1 MVGTQ
6 RKGVA
11 SLPECE
17 SSGKDFRNL
26 DKMLNQK
33 SSSKIVFTVL
43 SQLSKEK
50 MDRKKI
56 KIKRPICQTMPLCT
70 GMMGDSFLFIL
81 SHIVREACNT
91 CMLTGKCQNTNK
103 MCGT

>member
-11 SLPECE
+11 SLPEFE

-26 DKMLNQK
+26 DKMLSQK

-50 MDRKKI
+50 MDRKK
-56 KIKRPICQTMPLCT
+56 
-70 GMMGDSFLFIL
+70 
-81 SHIVREACNT
+81 
-91 CMLTGKCQNTNK
+91 
-103 MCGT
+103 